1 MAKIFTLYYR
11 INITEADESMN
22 DTAIEETTMIPAENY
37 NKLVN
42 IMEEM
47 VEKLKVYLFNLQ
59 FQPSFTWSNFAIF
72 QNFKKNPYQKLVVQN
87 SII

>member
-1 MAKIFTLYYR
+1 MYFILR

-47 VEKLKVYLFNLQ
+47 VEKLKVYLFNVST
-59 FQPSFTWSNFAIF
+59 FFDKI
-72 QNFKKNPYQKLVVQN
+72 KIVVVGKLVLF
-87 SII
+87 IIKTTKAFN